1 MARHASPRTPHTQR
15 ALVALATAGAAL
27 AAGAATA
34 SADGGETIAGLAHTR
49 PTSLGNIDPQ
59 AGLAA
64 VTGTVGY
71 VTGPVDDLKPN
82 SLAGTGVDPLDN
94 GVGTKV
100 ADFQPLDLHRPD
112 RAGGPGAV
120 ARGCPGGGAGDGAAA
135 LTGPTRVG
143 PRTSDGETAARLR
156 RRGRARPIPRPRA
169 SPAPSSRGS
178 AGGPSNLW

>member
-1 MARHASPRTPHTQR
+1 MARHASPRTPHAQR

-34 SADGGETIAGLAHTR
+34 SAADGGETIAGLAHTR

-71 VTGPVDDLKPN
+71 VTGPVADLKPN
-82 SLAGTGVDPLDN
+82 PLAGTGVDPLDN

-100 ADFQPLDLHRPD
+100 ADFQPLTST
-112 RAGGPGAV
+112 
-120 ARGCPGGGAGDGAAA
+120 A
-135 LTGPTRVG
+135 LTGPVAQAESLGSVPVLGQVT
-143 PRTSDGETAARLR
+143 ELLR
-156 RRGRARPIPRPRA
+156 
-169 SPAPSSRGS
+169 
-178 AGGPSNLW
+178 